1 MVVTKEDQ
9 GEVDVLVSVIVIEPE
24 VFVEQVKTMVAVF
37 PKESIWK
44 YTQT

>member
-9 GEVDVLVSVIVIEPE
+9 GAVDVLVFVVVIEAE
-24 VFVEQVKTMVAVF
+24 VFVEQVKTMVAVL